1 MLATSQDKQRATD
14 KLYEFIRTGTQSA
27 EQVIHHVIQ
36 NQPTDELP
44 RGGSLKF
51 EGLVSRD
58 AISVQ
63 YPARDGE
70 VVTRTLH
77 RHAIGQMAQ
86 TIDMPIKFVD
96 ALQETRAPWGR
107 ELLAH
112 NLETI
117 FHERHASKK
126 FLTRSVNGQ
135 VRGFLSD
142 QYRRIDS
149 RPIVEAFAEEVN
161 KKGALPYEGVTTD
174 TKIAIKAIYPT
185 VYEPIPGEMVAFG
198 LALENSD
205 FGNGAMSVREFMA
218 RIWCSNLAVFEE
230 SMRQVHMGKRL
241 DENMV
246 YSDRTYQLDADTS
259 VSALRDVVRNRLD
272 AGTLDTR
279 VRALQA
285 ANEAGVTPQQAA
297 AQLKKFLN
305 KGEAEDALKA
315 FEGQDEYNLPAGQT
329 AWRLSNAI
337 SWIANGK
344 DVAPER
350 KLELSKIAAEVL
362 PGVKKAA

>member
-27 EQVIHHVIQ
+27 ERVINHVLE

-51 EGLVSRD
+51 EGLVSKD
-58 AISVQ
+58 EIAVQ
-63 YPARDGE
+63 YPAKGGE
-70 VVTRTLH
+70 IVTRTLH
-77 RHAIGQMAQ
+77 RNAIGQMAQ
-86 TIDMPIKFVD
+86 TIDMPVKFVD
-96 ALQETRAPWGR
+96 SLQETHAQWGR

-112 NLETI
+112 NLETV
-117 FHERHASKK
+117 FHQRHASKR
-126 FLTRSVNGQ
+126 FLTRSINGQ

-149 RPIVEAFAEEVN
+149 RPLVEAFAEEVML
-161 KKGALPYEGVTTD
+161 KGARPYEGVVTD
-174 TKIAIKAIYPT
+174 TKIAIKAIYPE
-185 VYEPIPGEMVAFG
+185 VYEPVPGEMVAFG
-198 LALENSD
+198 IALENSD
-205 FGNGAMSVREFMA
+205 FGNGAMSVREYMA
-218 RIWCSNLAVFEE
+218 RIWCANLAVFEE
-230 SMRQVHMGKRL
+230 SMRQVHAGRRL
-241 DENMV
+241 DEHMI
-246 YSDRTYQLDADTS
+246 YSERTYQLDADTT
-259 VSALRDVVRNRLD
+259 VSALRDVIRHRLD

-285 ANEAGVTPQQAA
+285 ANAEGVSPQQAA

-305 KGEAEDALKA
+305 KGEADDALKA
-315 FEGQDEYNLPAGQT
+315 FEGNDDYNLPAGQT

-344 DVAPER
+344 DVNPER
-350 KLELSKIAAEVL
+350 KLELSKFAAQVL
-362 PGVKKAA
+362 PKAA